1 MRCVK
6 RRLGDSSWLS
16 EQTDFCYKRWRNA
29 IYHSCCQDSSNVY
42 NTASQWLQI
51 LYSCRMLKSYTLIP
65 VEKNK
70 TNILK
75 KYYTALLCSLC
86 LTKIFQNH
94 KLVFSLKNS
103 KCLIARTKFYSPFI
117 KGVKNNPVFP
127 AGLQRLYLY
136 NRALWQ

>member
-1 MRCVK
+1 METLPGFQNRQISVTK
-6 RRLGDSSWLS
+6 GGGMPYTIAAAKTPVMYIILPL
-16 EQTDFCYKRWRNA
+16 
-29 IYHSCCQDSSNVY
+29 
-42 NTASQWLQI
+42 SQWLQI

-136 NRALWQ
+136 TRALWQ